1 MREVILVHGLWVPG
15 MVMQPLAARLERA
28 GFRCH
33 IFSYMG
39 ARRPLAAH
47 AERLARFARDL
58 QRLARSV
65 GPAHFVGH
73 SLGGLLVMEALGLQ
87 PPPAAGRVVLL
98 GTPARG
104 CYAGRRLA
112 RYRLGRWMLGE
123 SEDLWRERHPA
134 EREGRAARWTRPEA
148 LGVVAGSLP
157 LGLGRLF
164 GRLPGVNDGVVSLE
178 ETAVD
183 GMADRVVLPI
193 GHSAMLISAR
203 VAAQVAAFLSD
214 GKFTQN
220 PD

>member
-15 MVMQPLAARLERA
+15 VVMQPLGARLARA
-28 GFRCH
+28 GYRCH
-33 IFSYMG
+33 TFSYMG
-39 ARRPLAAH
+39 AGRPLEAH
-47 AERLARFARDL
+47 AERLAR
-58 QRLARSV
+58 LARSI
-65 GPAHFVGH
+65 GAAHFVGH
-73 SLGGLLVMEALGLQ
+73 SLGGLVVMEALGLQ
-87 PPPAAGRVVLL
+87 PPVASGRVVLL

-104 CYAGRRLA
+104 CYAGRRIA
-112 RYRLGRWMLGE
+112 RYPAGRWFLGE
-123 SEDLWRERHPA
+123 SEDLWRE
-134 EREGRAARWTRPEA
+134 GRAAHWSRPEA

-164 GRLPGVNDGVVSLE
+164 GPLPGVNDGVVSLE
-178 ETAVD
+178 ETAVE

-214 GKFTQN
+214 GKFIQI